1 MEGELSPSCHMP
13 PPYTRSMVLRSLVMA
28 ALFVTSAVA
37 QTVCPT
43 TPAYSACDIVFE
55 LDEKEM
61 AAHPNPYLTVNIKAE
76 IRSPRARTVAP
87 MAFWDGGNRMVVRFA
102 PTSEGQW
109 DFKITSNI
117 ERFHNK

>member
-1 MEGELSPSCHMP
+1 MEGELSPSCPTP
-13 PPYTRSMVLRSLVMA
+13 PPYTRSMVLRSLFMA
-28 ALFVTSAVA
+28 ALLVCPAVA

-61 AAHPNPYLTVNIKAE
+61 AANPNPYLTVNIKAE

-87 MAFWDGGNRMVVRFA
+87 MAFWDGGERMVVRFA
-102 PTSEGQW
+102 PTEVGRMGFQGY
-109 DFKITSNI
+109 K
-117 ERFHNK
+117 